1 VSDDNTSPSNPFTSR
16 GFIAAA
22 VVVGVIILAA
32 VIVLVTSLSAPR
44 DPIAQPTST
53 PSGPVPSADDRSICG
68 LEGFET
74 ESSLTA
80 APETKW
86 ELVGTVAAPSD
97 PTVGPGT
104 VEPDGFRSCFAH
116 TAQGALY
123 FAVNYLALGTDGTLR
138 ERLPELVETGAGRD
152 ALIEATNNSSGT
164 ESSGQRAQVAGFKIG
179 AYDADSATIDLALN
193 YSDGRLISAPLKLTW
208 EDGDWKMVLSDA
220 GQLPLAPGPLESL
233 GGYIPWAGA

>member
-1 VSDDNTSPSNPFTSR
+1 VSDDNTTPSNPFTSR

-44 DPIAQPTST
+44 DPVAQPTST
-53 PSGPVPSADDRSICG
+53 PSGPVASGDDRSICG

-97 PTVGPGT
+97 PTGAGPGVT
-104 VEPDGFRSCFAH
+104 DGDGFRTCFAH
-116 TAQGALY
+116 TATGALY
-123 FAVNYLALGTDGTLR
+123 AAMNFVALGTDGTLR
-138 ERLPELVETGAGRD
+138 PRLTELVAEGPGKD
-152 ALIEATNNSSGT
+152 AIASSDLGTSSGD
-164 ESSGQRAQVAGFKIG
+164 GGRAQLAGFKVDS
-179 AYDADSATIDLALN
+179 YDGGSATVDLALN
-193 YSDGRLISAPLKLTW
+193 YNTGDLVSLPIKLVW
-208 EDGDWKMVLSDA
+208 EDGDWKLVLTPT
-220 GQLPLAPGPLESL
+220 GELPLKPAQLQSL